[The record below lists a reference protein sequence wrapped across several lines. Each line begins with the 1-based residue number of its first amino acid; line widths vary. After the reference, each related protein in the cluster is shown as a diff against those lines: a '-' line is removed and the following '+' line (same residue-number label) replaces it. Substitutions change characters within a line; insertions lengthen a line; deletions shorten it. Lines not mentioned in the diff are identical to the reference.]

1 MPAIITA
8 LPQEL
13 VASFRNGDEHAFE
26 QLVLARFDPLVE
38 KTEQHLGT
46 HSSAAPRVAMSV
58 LLSAWTDRAAFTTPM
73 SLDDYLEEAVPHRS
87 ADELR
92 RRAALHRFEVHEG
105 VQVTTPSAKQ
115 GMSATQAW
123 DAISTRL
130 HVSDAEREEHR
141 EESRA
146 LAKRHAREH
155 VNSVAGQ
162 KLSMG
167 MIVTGVVLLIA
178 VVVAMRMMDRGSAEL
193 ALTRALDSE
202 DVRVLRAAPGQRGTI
217 TLLDESTA
225 QLAAG
230 STLRVPR
237 GFGNDI
243 RGLSLDGAA
252 HFVVAPDKSPN
263 FEVRAHGTSIVA
275 TGTAFTVRAY
285 DDEADVLVTVREGT
299 VRVAAGASETRTLK
313 AGESVAI
320 ARSGSMRTPAREE
333 LPLAFSWVDGELV
346 LENVSV
352 ARALTQLRRWHDVD
366 AQLSHDSLGTRVVN
380 ARLTLESSGEALDAL
395 SRAAN
400 LRVDYEGKQM
410 VLRDAA
416 SASAN
421 AAPSNATA
429 RPKP

>member
-26 QLVLARFDPLVE
+26 QLVLTRFDSLVE
-38 KTEQHLGT
+38 KTQQHLGT
-46 HSSAAPRVAMSV
+46 DSGAAPRVAMSV
-58 LLSAWTDRAAFTTPM
+58 LLSAWTDRAQFTTPM
-73 SLDDYLEEAVPHRS
+73 SLDDYLDEAVPHRS

-105 VQVTTPSAKQ
+105 VQVTAPPARQ
-115 GMSATQAW
+115 GMSAAQAW
-123 DAISTRL
+123 DAISARL

-141 EESRA
+141 EEARV

-167 MIVTGVVLLIA
+167 MIITGVVLLIA
-178 VVVAMRMMDRGSAEL
+178 VVVAMRFMDRGSAEL
-193 ALTRALDSE
+193 ALTRALEAE
-202 DVRVLRAAPGQRGTI
+202 DVRVMRAAPGQRGTI

-237 GFGNDI
+237 GFGNDL
-243 RGLSLDGAA
+243 RGLALDGAA
-252 HFVVAPDKSPN
+252 HFVVAPNKSPN

-285 DDEADVLVTVREGT
+285 DDEPDVLVTVREGS
-299 VRVAAGASETRTLK
+299 VRVVAGASETRTLN

-320 ARSGSMRTPAREE
+320 ARDGSMRTPSPAE
-333 LPLAFSWVDGELV
+333 LPLAFSWVDGELA

-352 ARALTQLRRWHDVD
+352 AHALTQLRRWHNVD
-366 AQLSHDSLGTRVVN
+366 AQLSNDSLGARMIS
-380 ARLTLESSGEALDAL
+380 ARLTLESAGEALNAL

-400 LRVDYEGKQM
+400 LQVDYEGQQM

-416 SASAN
+416 SSRAN
-421 AAPSNATA
+421 AAPSKATV

>member
-13 VASFRNGDEHAFE
+13 VAAFRSGDEHAFE
-26 QLVLARFDPLVE
+26 QLVHSRFDTLVD
-38 KTEQHLGT
+38 KAQQQLGT
-46 HSSAAPRVAMSV
+46 DSGAAPRVAMSV
-58 LLSAWTDRAAFTTPM
+58 LLSAWTDRAQFATPM
-73 SLDDYLEEAVPHRS
+73 SLDDYLDESLPHRC

-105 VQVTTPSAKQ
+105 VQVTAPPAKQ
-115 GMSATQAW
+115 GMSAAQAW
-123 DAISTRL
+123 DAIATRL

-141 EESRA
+141 EESRV

-162 KLSMG
+162 RLSMG
-167 MIVTGVVLLIA
+167 MIITGVVLLIA
-178 VVVAMRMMDRGSAEL
+178 VVVAMRFMDRGSAEL
-193 ALTRALDSE
+193 ALTRALEAE
-202 DVRVLRAAPGQRGTI
+202 DVRVMRAAPGQRGTI

-230 STLRVPR
+230 STMRVPR

-252 HFVVAPDKSPN
+252 HFVVAPGKSPN
-263 FEVRAHGTSIVA
+263 FEVRAYNTSIVA

-285 DDEADVLVTVREGT
+285 DDEPDVLVTVREGT
-299 VRVAAGASETRTLK
+299 VRVTAGASETRTLK

-320 ARSGSMRTPAREE
+320 ARDGSMRTPAPAE

-352 ARALTQLRRWHDVD
+352 SQALTQLRRWHNVD
-366 AQLSHDSLGTRVVN
+366 AQLGHDSLGTRVVS
-380 ARLTLESSGEALDAL
+380 ARLTLESAGEALDAL

-400 LRVDYEGKQM
+400 LQVTYDGQQM
-410 VLRDAA
+410 VLRDATLP
-416 SASAN
+416 N
-421 AAPSNATA
+421 AAPAKTTN
-429 RPKP
+429 RPTP